1 MGFFDAFKKQPKNQE
16 PRPVE
21 KNEEAR
27 PYTVKQSPEGR
38 LQIDYSTPD
47 KRLKEFY
54 DMTRLIIDNKQ
65 ININGRPFTQ
75 ALVSWYGADDCIRID
90 RATNREISRRTDYSK
105 IITQLDVNRLLNEP
119 EYGNAVMNKLL
130 DQGRVNR
137 YLQRGLENNPSQ
149 PCGNYIGSIANR
161 NGEYIKIFDT
171 DIGEAVH
178 NSPEMTER
186 RREYKQMREY
196 ALRKEM
202 ERKQQEMDEL
212 KRRMEDIQ
220 R

>member
-16 PRPVE
+16 PRPGE

-27 PYTVKQSPEGR
+27 PYTVKQRPEGR

-75 ALVSWYGADDCIRID
+75 ALVSWYGEDDCIRID

-137 YLQRGLENNPSQ
+137 YLQRG
-149 PCGNYIGSIANR
+149 
-161 NGEYIKIFDT
+161 
-171 DIGEAVH
+171 
-178 NSPEMTER
+178 
-186 RREYKQMREY
+186 
-196 ALRKEM
+196 
-202 ERKQQEMDEL
+202 
-212 KRRMEDIQ
+212 
-220 R
+220 

>member
-21 KNEEAR
+21 KKEVER
-27 PYTVKQSPEGR
+27 PHIVKQSPEGR
-38 LQIDYSTPD
+38 LQIDYRTPD

-75 ALVSWYGADDCIRID
+75 ALVSWYGEDDCIRID

-161 NGEYIKIFDT
+161 NGEYIKIFET
-171 DIGEAVH
+171 DIGETVH
-178 NSPEMTER
+178 NLPEMTEK

-202 ERKQQEMDEL
+202 ERKQHEMDEL
-212 KRRMEDIQ
+212 KKRMEDIQ